1 MVYCML
7 ARYHHELLSRKQCSN
22 TTDRIFGGFKTP
34 LMTRCVANLIQIMRE
49 FCMTAMVSP
58 TGGRRIDL
66 SISDIHFSALLDQ
79 ELDHSSM
86 AVERRVM
93 EACARVIKARWDSI
107 DLRPL
112 FQ

>member
-1 MVYCML
+1 MSHTLDSLMNGVL
-7 ARYHHELLSRKQCSN
+7 RVGQISSRITLKKAV
-22 TTDRIFGGFKTP
+22 KTP

-49 FCMTAMVSP
+49 LCMTAMVSP

-93 EACARVIKARWDSI
+93 EACARVIKARWDST